1 MKNSNRA
8 LLIILVMVAMVTII
22 GCSPIVDYQNSIFN
36 DEDKIVKDSDSHTY
50 SVRQGKS
57 KGNETDIKFTSF
69 SGTDTIFKITS
80 DTESAIVFNFESIV
94 DKGDFK
100 VVLITPDDEI
110 VEIVN
115 GEKEGSE
122 TIKLKEG
129 ISRVKLVGRKS
140 KGQIKMDIDAGEEIK
155 IKAID

>member
-8 LLIILVMVAMVTII
+8 LLIILVMATIVTII
-22 GCSPIVDYQNSIFN
+22 GCSPVVDYQNSISN
-36 DEDKIVKDSDSHTY
+36 DDKIVKDSDSHTY
-50 SVRQGKS
+50 LVRHGKS

-80 DTESAIVFNFESIV
+80 DTETAIVFNFESIV

-100 VVLITPDDEI
+100 VVLITPEDEI

-115 GEKEGSE
+115 GEQGGSE
-122 TIKLKEG
+122 TIQLKEG
-129 ISRVKLVGRKS
+129 KSRVKLVGRKA
-140 KGQIKMDIDAGEEIK
+140 KGQIKMNIEAGEDIK

>member
-1 MKNSNRA
+1 
-8 LLIILVMVAMVTII
+8 VVAIVTII

-69 SGTDTIFKITS
+69 SGTDTIFRITS
-80 DTESAIVFNFESIV
+80 DTGSDIVFNFESIV

-100 VVLITPDDEI
+100 VVLITPDNEI
-110 VEIVN
+110 IEIVN
-115 GEKEGSE
+115 GGKEGNE
-122 TIKLKEG
+122 IVKLKEG
-129 ISRVKLVGRKS
+129 TSRVKLVGRKS
-140 KGQIKMDIDAGEEIK
+140 KGQIKMDIEAEENIK
-155 IKAID
+155 IKTID